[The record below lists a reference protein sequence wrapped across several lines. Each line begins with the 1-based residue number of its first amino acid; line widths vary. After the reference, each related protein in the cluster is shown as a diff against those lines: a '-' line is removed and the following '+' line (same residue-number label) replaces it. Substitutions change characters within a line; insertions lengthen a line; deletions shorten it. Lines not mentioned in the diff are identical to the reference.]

1 MKARQMAD
9 RLQGVGVGT
18 GIAIGPLYKMGRPP
32 ELPTAHPV
40 DDDEIEAQAAAQA
53 LATVSADL
61 AAKSLEATDS
71 TASAVLDAL
80 SMIAADPSLQ
90 EQVDELIRSRNDA
103 PHAVYTAFE
112 GYREL
117 LAEAGGYLAERA
129 ADLGDIRDRVIAV
142 LLGLPMPG
150 LPKPGVPHILAADD
164 LSPADTSG
172 IDTSTV
178 LALVTERGGTTSHT
192 AILARA
198 LGLPCIVAC
207 PGVMDIADGVT
218 VAVDV
223 EAGTVEVEPDTNR
236 QRDLRAQADEQLADD
251 TVRGPGATA
260 DGHRVGLLHNI
271 GSVDDLEGRVDE
283 DFEGVGLFRTEFL
296 FLDRDTAPTFEEQR
310 QAYEAVLSACG
321 ARKVVVRTLDAGAD
335 KPLPFLD
342 IDEGPNPALGVRGLR
357 ISKQRPDILDTQ
369 LEALA
374 AAAKA
379 VPESNL
385 WVMAPMVATAD
396 EAREFAN
403 AAHAA
408 GLTTVGVMIEIPAA
422 ALLAQRILAE
432 VDFLS
437 IGTNDLAQYT
447 FAADR
452 MEGTLAAFLDPWQPA
467 LLALVAMCAQAGS
480 ALDKPVGICGEAA
493 SDPALA
499 PVFAGLGIT
508 SLSMSARAVP
518 AVRGKL
524 SRWTLAECQAAAQYA
539 LATATAHEAREAR
552 HRITP

>member
-1 MKARQMAD
+1 MAD

-32 ELPTAHPV
+32 ELPVARPV
-40 DDDEIEAQAAAQA
+40 DDDETEALAAANA

-61 AAKSLEATDS
+61 AARSLETTDG
-71 TASAVLDAL
+71 TTSAVLDAL
-80 SMIAADPSLQ
+80 SMIAADPTLL
-90 EQVDELIRSRNDA
+90 EQVDELIHSRTDA

-117 LAEAGGYLAERA
+117 LADAGGYLAERA
-129 ADLGDIRDRVIAV
+129 ADLSDIRDRVIAV

-150 LPKPGVPHILAADD
+150 LPEPGVPHILAADD
-164 LSPADTSG
+164 LSPADTAG
-172 IDTSTV
+172 IDTETV

-192 AILARA
+192 AILARS

-207 PGVMDIADGVT
+207 PGVMDIADGLT

-223 EAGTVEVEPDTNR
+223 EAGTVEVEPDVKR
-236 QRDLRAQADEQLADD
+236 QRELRDQAEEQLADD
-251 TVRGPGATA
+251 TIRGPGATS

-271 GSVDDLEGRVDE
+271 GSVADLVGRIDD

-296 FLDRDTAPTFEEQR
+296 FLDRDTAPTFDEQR
-310 QAYEAVLSACG
+310 DAYQAVLSVCG
-321 ARKVVVRTLDAGAD
+321 VRKVVVRTLDAGAD
-335 KPLPFLD
+335 KPLPFMD
-342 IDEGPNPALGVRGLR
+342 IEEGPNPALGVRGLR
-357 ISKQRPDILDTQ
+357 IAKHRPDILDTQ

-374 AAAKA
+374 AASKS

-396 EAREFAN
+396 EARDFSR

-422 ALLAQRILAE
+422 ALLAKQILDE

-452 MEGTLAAFLDPWQPA
+452 MEGSLAAFLDPWQPA
-467 LLALVAMCAQAGS
+467 LLALIATCANAGVECN
-480 ALDKPVGICGEAA
+480 KPVGICGEAA
-493 SDPALA
+493 SDPAIA

-524 SRWTLAECQAAAQYA
+524 SRWTLDECRDAAHYA
-539 LATATAHEAREAR
+539 LRSANAHDAREAR
-552 HRITP
+552 HRNRP

>member
-1 MKARQMAD
+1 MAD

-32 ELPTAHPV
+32 ELPTARPV
-40 DDDEIEAQAAAQA
+40 EDDESEALAAANA

-61 AAKSLEATDS
+61 AARSLETTDG
-71 TASAVLDAL
+71 TTSAVLDAL
-80 SMIAADPSLQ
+80 SMIAADPTLL
-90 EQVDELIRSRNDA
+90 EQVDELIRSRTDA

-117 LAEAGGYLAERA
+117 LADAGGYLAERA

-150 LPKPGVPHILAADD
+150 LPEPGEPHILAADD
-164 LSPADTSG
+164 LSPADTAG
-172 IDTSTV
+172 IDTKTV

-192 AILARA
+192 AILARS

-207 PGVMDIADGVT
+207 PGVMDLADGLT

-223 EAGTVEVEPDTNR
+223 EAGTVEVEPDINR
-236 QRDLRAQADEQLADD
+236 QRELREQAEEQLADD
-251 TVRGPGATA
+251 TIRGPGATA
-260 DGHRVGLLHNI
+260 DGHRIALLHNI
-271 GSVDDLEGRVDE
+271 GSVADLTGRIDD

-296 FLDRDTAPTFEEQR
+296 FLDRDDAPTFAEQR
-310 QAYEAVLSACG
+310 DAYEAVLSACG
-321 ARKVVVRTLDAGAD
+321 SRKVVVRTLDAGAD
-335 KPLPFLD
+335 KPLPFMD
-342 IDEGPNPALGVRGLR
+342 VEEGPNPALGVRGLR
-357 ISKQRPDILDTQ
+357 IAKHRPDILDTQ

-374 AAAKA
+374 AASKA

-396 EAREFAN
+396 EARDFSR
-403 AAHAA
+403 AARAA

-422 ALLAQRILAE
+422 ALLAKQILNE

-452 MEGTLAAFLDPWQPA
+452 MEGSLAAFLDPWQPA
-467 LLALVAMCAQAGS
+467 LLALIAMCANAGIECN
-480 ALDKPVGICGEAA
+480 KPVGICGEAA

-524 SRWTLAECQAAAQYA
+524 SRWHLTECRDAAQYA
-539 LATATAHEAREAR
+539 LGSANAHDAREAR
-552 HRITP
+552 HRRP

>member
-1 MKARQMAD
+1 MAD

-32 ELPTAHPV
+32 ELPAAVLV
-40 DDDEIEAQAAAQA
+40 DDDESESRAAATA
-53 LATVSADL
+53 LETVSADL
-61 AAKSLEATDS
+61 AARSLEATDATS
-71 TASAVLDAL
+71 SAVLDAL
-80 SMIAADPSLQ
+80 SMIAADPSLH

-117 LAEAGGYLAERA
+117 LADAGGYLAERA

-150 LPKPGVPHILAADD
+150 LPNPGMPHVLAADD
-164 LSPADTSG
+164 LSPADTAG
-172 IDTSTV
+172 IDTATV

-192 AILARA
+192 AILARS

-207 PGVMDIADGVT
+207 PGVMEIADGVT

-223 EAGTVEVEPDTNR
+223 DAGTVEVEPDAKR
-236 QRDLRAQADEQLADD
+236 QQELRTQAEEQLADD
-251 TVRGPGATA
+251 NVTGPGATS
-260 DGHRVGLLHNI
+260 DGHGVGLLHNI
-271 GSVDDLEGRVDE
+271 GSVDDLDGRVDD

-296 FLDRDTAPTFEEQR
+296 FLDRDTAPTFDEQR
-310 QAYEAVLSACG
+310 QAYEAVLAACG
-321 ARKVVVRTLDAGAD
+321 PRKVVVRTLDAGAD

-342 IDEGPNPALGVRGLR
+342 IHEGPNPALGVRGLR
-357 ISKQRPDILDTQ
+357 IAKERPDILDTQ
-369 LEALA
+369 LSALA
-374 AAAKA
+374 AAAQS
-379 VPESNL
+379 VPESDL

-396 EAREFAN
+396 EAREFRVSAN
-403 AAHAA
+403 AA
-408 GLTTVGVMIEIPAA
+408 GLTKVGVMIEIPAA
-422 ALLAQRILAE
+422 ALLARQILDE

-452 MEGTLAAFLDPWQPA
+452 MEGSLASFLDPWQPA
-467 LLALVAMCAQAGS
+467 LLALVAMCAEAGT
-480 ALDKPVGICGEAA
+480 AHGKPVGICGEAA

-499 PVFAGLGIT
+499 PVFVGLGIT

-524 SRWTLAECQAAAQYA
+524 SRWTLAECQAAAEYA
-539 LATATAHEAREAR
+539 LGTPNATEARQAR
-552 HRITP
+552 HRIRP

>member
-1 MKARQMAD
+1 MAD

-32 ELPTAHPV
+32 ELPTERPV
-40 DDDEIEAQAAAQA
+40 DDDETEAKAAANA

-61 AAKSLEATDS
+61 AARSLETTDS

-80 SMIAADPSLQ
+80 SMIAADPTLH
-90 EQVDELIRSRNDA
+90 EQVDELIHSRNDA

-117 LAEAGGYLAERA
+117 LADAGGYLAERA

-150 LPKPGVPHILAADD
+150 LPKPGLPHILAADD
-164 LSPADTSG
+164 LSPADTVG
-172 IDTSTV
+172 IDTNTV

-192 AILARA
+192 AILARS

-207 PGVMDIADGVT
+207 PGVMDIADGIT

-223 EAGTVEVEPDTNR
+223 EAGTVEVEPETNR
-236 QRDLRAQADEQLADD
+236 QRELQNKADEQLADE

-260 DGHRVGLLHNI
+260 DGHRIGLLHNI
-271 GSVDDLEGRVDE
+271 GSVDDLDGRIDD

-296 FLDRDTAPTFEEQR
+296 FLDRDTAPTFDEQR

-321 ARKVVVRTLDAGAD
+321 PRKVVVRTLDAGAD
-335 KPLPFLD
+335 KPLPFID

-357 ISKQRPDILDTQ
+357 IAKQRPDILDTQ
-369 LEALA
+369 LHALA
-374 AAAKA
+374 AAGES
-379 VPESNL
+379 VPASNL

-396 EAREFAN
+396 EARDFCS
-403 AAHAA
+403 AARAV

-422 ALLAQRILAE
+422 ALMAQQILDE

-452 MEGTLAAFLDPWQPA
+452 MEGSLAAFLDPWQPA
-467 LLALVAMCAQAGS
+467 LLSLVAMCGKAGL
-480 ALDKPVGICGEAA
+480 ALNKSVGICGEAA

-499 PVFAGLGIT
+499 PVFVGLGIT
-508 SLSMSARAVP
+508 SLSMSARSVP

-524 SRWTLAECQAAAQYA
+524 SRWTLAECRAAAQHA
-539 LATATAHEAREAR
+539 LGAANAQEARQAR
-552 HRITP
+552 HRTRP

>member
-1 MKARQMAD
+1 MAD

-18 GIAIGPLYKMGRPP
+18 GIAVGPLYKMGRPP
-32 ELPTAHPV
+32 ELPTARPV
-40 DDDEIEAQAAAQA
+40 DDDESEALAAANA

-61 AAKSLEATDS
+61 AARALETTDS
-71 TASAVLDAL
+71 TTSAVLDAL

-90 EQVDELIRSRNDA
+90 EQVEELIHSRTDA

-117 LAEAGGYLAERA
+117 LADAGGYLAERA

-150 LPKPGVPHILAADD
+150 LPEPGVPHILAADD
-164 LSPADTSG
+164 LSPADTAG
-172 IDTSTV
+172 IDTKIV

-192 AILARA
+192 AILARS

-207 PGVMDIADGVT
+207 PGVMDIADGLT

-223 EAGTVEVEPDTNR
+223 EAGTVEVEPDINR
-236 QRDLRAQADEQLADD
+236 QRELREQAEEQLADD
-251 TVRGPGATA
+251 TIRGPGATA
-260 DGHRVGLLHNI
+260 DGHRIGLLHNI
-271 GSVDDLEGRVDE
+271 GSVADLAGRIDD

-296 FLDRDTAPTFEEQR
+296 FLDRDTAPTFDEQR
-310 QAYEAVLSACG
+310 DAYEAVLSACG
-321 ARKVVVRTLDAGAD
+321 SRKVVVRTLDAGAD
-335 KPLPFLD
+335 KPLPFMD
-342 IDEGPNPALGVRGLR
+342 VEEGPNPALGVRGLR
-357 ISKQRPDILDTQ
+357 IAKHRPDILDTQ

-374 AAAKA
+374 AASKS

-396 EAREFAN
+396 EARDFSR

-422 ALLAQRILAE
+422 ALLAKQILNE

-452 MEGTLAAFLDPWQPA
+452 MEGSLAAFLDPWQPA
-467 LLALVAMCAQAGS
+467 LLTLIAMCAAAGTECN
-480 ALDKPVGICGEAA
+480 KPVGICGEAA

-524 SRWTLAECQAAAQYA
+524 SRWSLTECQDAAQYA
-539 LATATAHEAREAR
+539 LGAANAHEAREAR
-552 HRITP
+552 HRIKP

>member
-1 MKARQMAD
+1 MQKTMAD

-32 ELPTAHPV
+32 ELPTAHSV
-40 DDDEIEAQAAAQA
+40 DDDDTEAQAAADA

-61 AAKSLEATDS
+61 AARSLEATDS

-80 SMIAADPSLQ
+80 SMIAADPTLQ
-90 EQVDELIRSRNDA
+90 EQVEELIRSRTDA

-112 GYREL
+112 GYRQL
-117 LAEAGGYLAERA
+117 LADAGGYLAERA

-150 LPKPGVPHILAADD
+150 LPKPGMPHILAADD
-164 LSPADTSG
+164 LSPADTAG
-172 IDTSTV
+172 IDTNTV

-192 AILARA
+192 AILARS

-207 PGVMDIADGVT
+207 PGVMDIADGLT

-223 EAGTVEVEPDTNR
+223 EAGTVEIEPDTNR
-236 QRDLRAQADEQLADD
+236 QQELQNMAAEHLADD
-251 TVRGPGATA
+251 TLRGPGATS
-260 DGHRVGLLHNI
+260 DGHRIGLLHNI
-271 GSVDDLEGRVDE
+271 GSVADLDGRIDD

-296 FLDRDTAPTFEEQR
+296 FLDRDIAPTFDEQR
-310 QAYEAVLSACG
+310 RAYEAVLAACG
-321 ARKVVVRTLDAGAD
+321 TRKVVVRTLDAGAD

-357 ISKQRPDILDTQ
+357 IAKQRPDILDTQ
-369 LEALA
+369 LRALA
-374 AAAKA
+374 AAAESVA
-379 VPESNL
+379 ESNL

-396 EAREFAN
+396 EAQDFRK
-403 AAHAA
+403 AACAA

-422 ALLAQRILAE
+422 ALLARQILE
-432 VDFLS
+432 QVDFLS

-452 MEGTLAAFLDPWQPA
+452 MEGSLAAFLDPWQPA
-467 LLALVAMCAQAGS
+467 LLSLVAMCAQAGS
-480 ALDKPVGICGEAA
+480 EQSKPVGICGEAA

-524 SRWTLAECQAAAQYA
+524 SRWTLAECREAAQYA
-539 LATATAHEAREAR
+539 LGAANAHEAKQAR
-552 HRITP
+552 HRIRP

>member
-1 MKARQMAD
+1 
-9 RLQGVGVGT
+9 
-18 GIAIGPLYKMGRPP
+18 
-32 ELPTAHPV
+32 
-40 DDDEIEAQAAAQA
+40 
-53 LATVSADL
+53 
-61 AAKSLEATDS
+61 
-71 TASAVLDAL
+71 
-80 SMIAADPSLQ
+80 
-90 EQVDELIRSRNDA
+90 
-103 PHAVYTAFE
+103 
-112 GYREL
+112 
-117 LAEAGGYLAERA
+117 
-129 ADLGDIRDRVIAV
+129 
-142 LLGLPMPG
+142 
-150 LPKPGVPHILAADD
+150 
-164 LSPADTSG
+164 
-172 IDTSTV
+172 
-178 LALVTERGGTTSHT
+178 
-192 AILARA
+192 
-198 LGLPCIVAC
+198 
-207 PGVMDIADGVT
+207 MDIADGVT

-236 QRDLRAQADEQLADD
+236 QRELRAQADEQLADD

-271 GSVDDLEGRVDE
+271 GSVDDLDGRVDD

-296 FLDRDTAPTFEEQR
+296 FLDRDTAPTFDEQR

-357 ISKQRPDILDTQ
+357 IAKQRPDILDTQ

-452 MEGTLAAFLDPWQPA
+452 MEGTLAAFSTHGNRHCSRWSRCVPKPASPSTSRSEYAAKRHPIRRSPRSSPGSESRRCRCLPEPCQPCA
-467 LLALVAMCAQAGS
+467 ASSLAGPSQNVRRPRSTHSRRPLRTRPEKHGTASPHETRAQARARWS
-480 ALDKPVGICGEAA
+480 
-493 SDPALA
+493 LA
-499 PVFAGLGIT
+499 
-508 SLSMSARAVP
+508 
-518 AVRGKL
+518 
-524 SRWTLAECQAAAQYA
+524 W
-539 LATATAHEAREAR
+539 ATASSRVSNRCRLWARWSRVPTASRSLR
-552 HRITP
+552 

>member
-1 MKARQMAD
+1 MMAD

-32 ELPTAHPV
+32 ELPAAIPV
-40 DDDEIEAQAAAQA
+40 DDDETEARAAATA
-53 LATVSADL
+53 LETVSADL
-61 AAKSLEATDS
+61 AARSLEATDS
-71 TASAVLDAL
+71 TSSAVLDAL
-80 SMIAADPSLQ
+80 SMIAADPSLH

-103 PHAVYTAFE
+103 PHAVYKAFE

-150 LPKPGVPHILAADD
+150 LPQPGVAHVLAADD
-164 LSPADTSG
+164 LSPADTAG
-172 IDTSTV
+172 IDTKTV
-178 LALVTERGGTTSHT
+178 LALVTERGGITSHT
-192 AILARA
+192 AILARS

-223 EAGTVEVEPDTNR
+223 EAGTVEVAPDSNR
-236 QRDLRAQADEQLADD
+236 QRALQQQAAEQLGDES
-251 TVRGPGATA
+251 VRGPGATA
-260 DGHRVGLLHNI
+260 DGHSIGLLHNI
-271 GSVDDLEGRVDE
+271 GSVDDLDAHIDD

-296 FLDRDTAPTFEEQR
+296 FLDRDTAPTFDEQR
-310 QAYEAVLSACG
+310 DAYQAVLSACG
-321 ARKVVVRTLDAGAD
+321 SRKVVVRTLDAGAD
-335 KPLPFLD
+335 KPLPFVE
-342 IDEGPNPALGVRGLR
+342 IHEGPNPALGVRGLR
-357 ISKQRPDILDTQ
+357 IAKHRPDILDTQ
-369 LEALA
+369 LGALA
-374 AAAKA
+374 AAAA
-379 VPESNL
+379 SVPASDL

-396 EAREFAN
+396 EAREFRVAAN
-403 AAHAA
+403 AA
-408 GLTTVGVMIEIPAA
+408 GLTKVGVMIEIPAA
-422 ALLAQRILAE
+422 ALRAQQILDE

-452 MEGTLAAFLDPWQPA
+452 MEGSLAAFLDPWQPA
-467 LLALVAMCAQAGS
+467 LLELIALCAKAGI
-480 ALDKPVGICGEAA
+480 AHGKPVGICGEAA

-524 SRWTLAECQAAAQYA
+524 SRWTLAECRAAAEFA
-539 LATATAHEAREAR
+539 LAAATALDARQAR
-552 HRITP
+552 HRPTP